1 MHARTIATLRIA
13 IKLVVNTY
21 NNNNNY
27 WVRATF
33 PIRRVLFYVKKRSFT
48 IEHILYTIIRKQLS
62 RNILVICLVFD
73 CLTDRETLIV
83 SAKKY
88 PKECLNI
95 WLAVPLNFFFINEV
109 SKLLR
114 ESLVKLS
121 SHAFLWLRCRIRFRR
136 PADQQSRCCA
146 CSNLRLQL

>member
-1 MHARTIATLRIA
+1 MGTRDVSNSTHLILY
-13 IKLVVNTY
+13 KE
-21 NNNNNY
+21 
-27 WVRATF
+27 
-33 PIRRVLFYVKKRSFT
+33 RSFS
-48 IEHILYTIIRKQLS
+48 IENMLYTTIRKQSS

-73 CLTDRETLIV
+73 CLTDREALIV
-83 SAKKY
+83 TAKKY
-88 PKECLNI
+88 PKKCLNI
-95 WLAVPLNFFFINEV
+95 WLAVLLNFCFINEV